1 MSLINSITRRWAARR
16 IAKRLAADEEG
27 SILTELALS
36 MPIYIGLLTGVV
48 EVGNYLLLNLKV
60 QHTVVTIADLV
71 TRDEAI
77 TEAVITDIFQVIPHI
92 MAPYSTGVDTVT
104 IITSISQTE
113 DEQATIFWQRSGGG
127 TLNEGSEFGLEGE
140 VANLTNIIT
149 MRDNET
155 VLATEVYYRYEPLIF
170 NFLPS
175 QTIRR
180 VSYFRPRIGSLQE
193 IS

>member
-1 MSLINSITRRWAARR
+1 MSLINHITRGWAARR
-16 IAKRLAADEEG
+16 IAKRLASDESG

-36 MPIYIGLLTGVV
+36 LPIYIGLLTGVV

-77 TEAVITDIFQVIPHI
+77 SEEVITDIFQVIPHI
-92 MAPYSTGVDTVT
+92 MAPYTTGADTVT

-140 VANLTNIIT
+140 LANLTNTIT

-170 NFLPS
+170 SFLPS